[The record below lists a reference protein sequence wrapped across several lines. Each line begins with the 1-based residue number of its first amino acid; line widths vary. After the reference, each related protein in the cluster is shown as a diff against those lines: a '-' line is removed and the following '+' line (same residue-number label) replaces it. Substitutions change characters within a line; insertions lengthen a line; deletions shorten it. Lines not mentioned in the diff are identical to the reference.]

1 MAWPGSHGHYVAAG
15 ATVCLYLRAAHA
27 LLPAPYVA
35 WPHPHSPRQWGCP
48 GLLCRANPHAGPALP
63 SWPASPSIH
72 PAPLPNNK
80 TQFQKTS
87 KSPYWA
93 LTVPSQKFQG
103 LHTAFCLSHPGL
115 LNAPGWVSAPSLCP
129 HRFFPL
135 SPSPPQEPPPPGSHP
150 DCSRSA
156 VTVSVSPGPRWAC
169 PEPTLVL

>member
-1 MAWPGSHGHYVAAG
+1 MWPLRGSWLHS
-15 ATVCLYLRAAHA
+15 LSA
-27 LLPAPYVA
+27 LACCTRPLACPIRGLAPSPLPEAV
-35 WPHPHSPRQWGCP
+35 GLCP
-48 GLLCRANPHAGPALP
+48 GLLCRANPHAGPALA

-72 PAPLPNNK
+72 PAPLQANK
-80 TQFQKTS
+80 TQLQKTS

-156 VTVSVSPGPRWAC
+156 VTVSVSPGPRWAR